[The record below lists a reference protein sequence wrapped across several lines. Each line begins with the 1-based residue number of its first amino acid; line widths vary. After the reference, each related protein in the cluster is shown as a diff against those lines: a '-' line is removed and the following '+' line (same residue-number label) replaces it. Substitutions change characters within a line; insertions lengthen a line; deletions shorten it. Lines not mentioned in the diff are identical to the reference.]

1 MTSLESL
8 LLDAK
13 QAIMEEHHRR
23 FQTHR
28 REGEVKE
35 AMRQFHLT
43 VACASDLLNDS
54 LRILEQA
61 IDDHH
66 KALGAGPK
74 QSSEDSLT

>member
-1 MTSLESL
+1 MTAIDSL

-23 FQTHR
+23 FQEHH

-43 VACASDLLNDS
+43 VTCASELLNDS
-54 LRILEQA
+54 LKVLDQA
-61 IDDHH
+61 IDQHRRAISAASDETS
-66 KALGAGPK
+66 G
-74 QSSEDSLT
+74 SSLP

>member
-1 MTSLESL
+1 MTSLDSL

-23 FQTHR
+23 FQVHH

-43 VACASDLLNDS
+43 VACASELLNDS
-54 LRILEQA
+54 LKVLEQA
-61 IDDHH
+61 IDEHH
-66 KALGAGPK
+66 QALETR
-74 QSSEDSLT
+74 SEPSPGNSLI